1 MIQGERKYTVRS
13 LCGLLG
19 ISRQGYYKHQEQKS
33 EMDILSSSVVL
44 YCKAVREHDNL
55 PKAGCRE
62 LCELCR
68 KHFREKFTMGRD
80 QFYNLLRS
88 NDLMLRRRRYRP
100 RTTNSNHNYKLYED
114 LLNTTPKLRPSRNG
128 ELVVSDITY
137 VYVKEGFAY
146 LSLITDAFSRYIVGY
161 SLSRTLERNGPLR
174 ALEGALK
181 LYSSYG
187 IDTKGL
193 IHHSDRGVQYA
204 SHEYTDMLKANN
216 IRISMTQTGDPLHN
230 ALAERMNNTLKNG
243 WLFNNGEMDF
253 EQAKAAINNAIC
265 MYNCARPHSS
275 LGMRT
280 PKEILTGEDSN
291 PLT

>member
-1 MIQGERKYTVRS
+1 
-13 LCGLLG
+13 
-19 ISRQGYYKHQEQKS
+19 
-33 EMDILSSSVVL
+33 MDILSSSVVL

-62 LCELCR
+62 LYELCR
-68 KHFREKFTMGRD
+68 KHFREKFTIGRD

-100 RTTNSNHNYKLYED
+100 RTTNSNHIYKLYED

-161 SLSRTLERNGPLR
+161 SQSRTLERNGPLK
-174 ALEGALK
+174 AQEDALK
-181 LYSSYG
+181 LYTSYG
-187 IDTKGL
+187 INTKGL

-204 SHEYTDMLKANN
+204 SYEYTDMLKANG
-216 IRISMTQTGDPLHN
+216 IHISMTQTGDPLHN
-230 ALAERMNNTLKNG
+230 ALAERMKNTLKNS
-243 WLFNNGEMDF
+243 WLFNDGTLTF
-253 EQAKAAINNAIC
+253 EQAEAAIAQAVR
-265 MYNCARPHSS
+265 MYNSARPHSS

-280 PKEILTGEDSN
+280 PMELLTGINNN